1 MKVKVEYVD
10 STHKVYVSS
19 PCKWCKKLTCICDDE
34 YEQHVAR
41 NLQNESNAVAEA
53 MYALKNWND

>member
-19 PCKWCKKLTCICDDE
+19 PCKWCKKLACICDAE
-34 YEQHVAR
+34 YERHRDRELQAEAR
-41 NLQNESNAVAEA
+41 AEAEA

>member
-34 YEQHVAR
+34 YERHVAQS
-41 NLQNESNAVAEA
+41 LQNESNAEAEA